1 MTLAL
6 KERLGEWETRVHR
19 VWLALKVLVDYLA
32 MWESLGPLGLQA
44 WLDKEE
50 KEVN

>member
-19 VWLALKVLVDYLA
+19 VWLVLKALVDYQA
-32 MWESLGPLGLQA
+32 MWESLEPSGLQA

-50 KEVN
+50 KGVN